1 MKKENLVSLVTHLE
15 KVLESFGVAGIEDTR
30 IVPIYV
36 EYFVALKLAEAGC
49 EVQVVNRRSYDI
61 LVNGKLRIE
70 VKSGKYEDGCAVASF
85 GKGDQIRDAK
95 FDYCIFVS
103 YDGSRV
109 REILVFNREELKEVA
124 NKPRRKTV
132 VRYPKTNPCILLRYD
147 NLWDYYVAVEQQ
159 EWLEIEVELH
169 KHPERF
175 LNRWDK
181 ITTQLRQRLNKSHIK
196 PRM

>member
-1 MKKENLVSLVTHLE
+1 MKKEDFVSLVAHLE
-15 KVLESFGVAGIEDTR
+15 KALESFGVAGIKDTR
-30 IVPIYV
+30 IVPIYA
-36 EYFVALKLAEAGC
+36 EYLVALKLAEVRR
-49 EVQVVNRRSYDI
+49 EVEVVNRRSYDI
-61 LVNGKLRIE
+61 LVNGNVRVE
-70 VKSGKYEDGCAVASF
+70 VKSGKYEDGCAAASF
-85 GKGDQIRDAK
+85 GKGGQIRDAK

-103 YDGSRV
+103 YDGPKV

-124 NKPRRKTV
+124 NKPRGRTV

-147 NLWDYYVAVEQQ
+147 NVWDYYAAVEQQ

-181 ITTQLRQRLNKSHIK
+181 ITTQQRQGLK
-196 PRM
+196 